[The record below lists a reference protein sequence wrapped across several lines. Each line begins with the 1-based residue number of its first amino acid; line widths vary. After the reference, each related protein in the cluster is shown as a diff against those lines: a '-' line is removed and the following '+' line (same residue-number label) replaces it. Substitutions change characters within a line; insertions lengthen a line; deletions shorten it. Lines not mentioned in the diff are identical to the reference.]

1 MVLLIWMSP
10 QPLLEMVRLPL
21 VPCDGVADADEETA
35 LLAADARLAAARVY
49 PDDIVNGGGSVNA
62 LMSEDELRVLVD
74 AVMMHYDQVFR
85 LKSFAT

>member
-1 MVLLIWMSP
+1 M
-10 QPLLEMVRLPL
+10 LEMARLPL
-21 VPCDGVADADEETA
+21 VPCGDVADADEETA
-35 LLAADARLAAARVY
+35 LLAADARVARRRPH
-49 PDDIVNGGGSVNA
+49 PDDVVNGGGGANA

>member
-1 MVLLIWMSP
+1 M
-10 QPLLEMVRLPL
+10 
-21 VPCDGVADADEETA
+21 
-35 LLAADARLAAARVY
+35 Y
-49 PDDIVNGGGSVNA
+49 PDDIVNGDGSVNA